1 MKMGGLARC
10 LVSSTELKTSAN
22 YLSKI
27 NEQPIGSRSKK
38 LDPGDEISVADT
50 EMAFIVGEIYVT
62 CDALFV

>member
-1 MKMGGLARC
+1 MKMGGSARC

-38 LDPGDEISVADT
+38 KTDPGDEISVADI
-50 EMAFIVGEIYVT
+50 EMAFIVGEI
-62 CDALFV
+62 

>member
-1 MKMGGLARC
+1 MGGSARC

-38 LDPGDEISVADT
+38 LDPGDEISVADI
-50 EMAFIVGEIYVT
+50 EMAFIVGEI
-62 CDALFV
+62 

>member
-38 LDPGDEISVADT
+38 LDPGDEISVADI
-50 EMAFIVGEIYVT
+50 ERAFIVGEI
-62 CDALFV
+62 